1 MVFISGLSHV
11 LHSMSEL
18 MQVQEPDDSNEE
30 FITLSEG
37 SFSLQSYNRKQ
48 VSFFLCFYVHCI
60 FILLCMG
67 VFYMIRNNH
76 VI

>member
-48 VSFFLCFYVHCI
+48 VSFFSVSMCIVFLFYYVW
-60 FILLCMG
+60 
-67 VFYMIRNNH
+67 VFFT
-76 VI
+76 

>member
-1 MVFISGLSHV
+1 MYVSFSGLSHV

-48 VSFFLCFYVHCI
+48 VCYIMKLPFISYVYGE
-60 FILLCMG
+60 LL
-67 VFYMIRNNH
+67 F
-76 VI
+76 